1 MEPLEL
7 IAADDLYHAP
17 LRHPQMLIDGI
28 LSTGLAIL
36 SGDSKIGKS
45 WLVLWLGLKIARGEP
60 VWGIPTRK
68 ADVVYLALEDRDW
81 RIQDRM
87 QQLTDDP
94 PDNRYIGFYC
104 GVIGQELEEQVEK
117 LLEERP
123 NIGIVFIDT
132 LQKVRENVSGKLN
145 AYAKDYQDLTS
156 LKMIADE
163 HDICIFLVHHTR
175 KEHDGTNVFHNI
187 TGSTGIAGVADTLM
201 VLQKENHFDNEAVL
215 SITGR
220 DVEERMLDLRM
231 NQNVWEA
238 TEELSP
244 ALLKRKE
251 VPPIIF
257 RIAEYFLEEDH
268 FYGTMTEFLKVL
280 GESGM
285 APNVASRYL
294 AKHYD
299 SVLKPLG
306 LRYESYRCT
315 GGRFVGIDRI
325 DDDHD
330 GYDDSTGSDNQS
342 SIGKRNTAYRAKLM
356 TMKAGL
362 DGQLSYPRKPS
373 LSSLPSSESSEEG
386 WKTLDESTETA
397 PFPA

>member
-1 MEPLEL
+1 MELEL
-7 IAADDLYHAP
+7 ITADDLYHKP
-17 LRHPQMLIDGI
+17 LTHPEMLIDGI

-45 WLVLWLGLKIARGEP
+45 WLVLWLCLRIAKGEP

-68 ADVVYLALEDRDW
+68 KDVVYLALEDRDW

-87 QQLTDDP
+87 HQITEDP
-94 PDNRYIGFYC
+94 PSNLFIGFSC
-104 GVIGQELEEQVEK
+104 GVIGEELEMQIEETLREK
-117 LLEERP
+117 P
-123 NIGIVFIDT
+123 NVGIIFIDT
-132 LQKVRENVSGKLN
+132 FQMVRENVSAKLN
-145 AYAKDYQDLTS
+145 LYAKDYQDLTS
-156 LKMIADE
+156 LKRIADE
-163 HDICIFLVHHTR
+163 HGICIFLVHHTR
-175 KEHDGTNVFHNI
+175 KERDEANVFQNI

-201 VLQKENHFDNEAVL
+201 VLQKENHYDNEAIL

-220 DVEERMLDLRM
+220 DIEERVLHLKMVSA
-231 NQNVWEA
+231 VWEVVG
-238 TEELSP
+238 ELNP
-244 ALLKRKE
+244 ALLRRKE
-251 VPPIIF
+251 VPDLIY
-257 RIAEYFLEEDH
+257 RIAEYFVEEDH

-330 GYDDSTGSDNQS
+330 GYDDSTGDDKQS
-342 SIGKRNTAYRAKLM
+342 SIDKRNTAYRAKLM

-373 LSSLPSSESSEEG
+373 LSSLPSSESSEED
-386 WKTLDESTETA
+386 WKALDESTETA
-397 PFPA
+397 PYLA